1 MPPPMKLRPM
11 GRLQDDHGTGKGTVK
26 NSIVI
31 NVYRPADDRTVV
43 RTPEPPP
50 DLPTNFVA
58 IFVGNFVG
66 PRSPLPAIFLPPYFC
81 HHTRFLPNP

>member
-1 MPPPMKLRPM
+1 MPAPMKLRPM

-43 RTPEPPP
+43 RTPEP
-50 DLPTNFVA
+50 LGVLLN
-58 IFVGNFVG
+58 
-66 PRSPLPAIFLPPYFC
+66 L
-81 HHTRFLPNP
+81 